1 MFSIIVANYNNG
13 RFLPDLVKSVQAQ
26 TYPDWELVIVDD
38 CSTDNSRE
46 IVSSFPPDKRI
57 KVIYHTHNN
66 GAAAAFRTAVENSA
80 GEVVGML
87 GADDA
92 LVPDA
97 VEKMLKAHEQNPG
110 ASLICSDCFA
120 CDADLSIVEKY
131 RHYRALG
138 PGEELIRTT
147 TIGSFATF
155 KRAAYDKTEGFDPF
169 FKKALDHDI
178 YLKLDEVGSLAY
190 VHEPLYLYRLHEG
203 GISQF
208 DNGLR
213 AAQYSILAK
222 KNAYRRRRGTSK
234 TNLSKSEYTEL
245 MIKWYVRE
253 SFFHRNKNKKECNR
267 LLVEG
272 LRNFPFIVLTK
283 SYWSIAIRNNLNWQ

>member
-13 RFLPDLVKSVQAQ
+13 RFLPELVQSVQSQ
-26 TYPDWELVIVDD
+26 TYQDWELVIVDD

-46 IVSSFPPDKRI
+46 IVSSFLSDKRI
-57 KVIYHTHNN
+57 KVIYHSHNQ
-66 GAAAAFRTAVENSA
+66 GAAAAFRTAVENST

-92 LVPDA
+92 LVPEA
-97 VEKMLKAHEQNPG
+97 VETMNNAHERNPG
-110 ASLICSDCFA
+110 ASLICSDCLA
-120 CDADLSIVEKY
+120 CDADLKITGKY
-131 RHYRALG
+131 EYYRPLG
-138 PGEELIRTT
+138 PGQELIRSL

-155 KRAAYDKTEGFDPF
+155 KRMAYDLTEGFDPF

-178 YLKLDEVGSLAY
+178 YLKLDEIGSLAY

-222 KNAYRRRRGTSK
+222 KNAYRRRKGTPK
-234 TNLSKSEYTEL
+234 ANLTNREYKEM
-245 MIKWYVRE
+245 MITWYVRE
-253 SFFHRNKNKKECNR
+253 SFVHRIRNKKECNR
-267 LLVEG
+267 LLREG
-272 LRNFPFIVLTK
+272 LRNFPSIVLTK